1 MTSNDVK
8 NLRNIRATHW
18 LGESEYDMVC
28 KIDRREIHFLY
39 TTYKQDDGYSYYIS
53 SKEMNF
59 WDEMSVSE
67 LTELEWRIRNAIEY
81 GRRIRRI
88 AQAKSLD
95 EVEYVKYWLMEDDG
109 YATLSE
115 KQWSEIWNT
124 LDTKRKEVEESA

>member
-8 NLRNIRATHW
+8 NLRNIRATYW

-28 KIDRREIHFLY
+28 EVNGKEIHFLY
-39 TTYKQDDGYSYYIS
+39 TTYKQDDGYNYHIYSEDANI
-53 SKEMNF
+53 
-59 WDEMSVSE
+59 WDEMSVPE
-67 LTELEWRIRNAIEY
+67 LNKLEFRIQNAIEY

-88 AQAKSLD
+88 AKAKSLD

-115 KQWSEIWNT
+115 KQWSEIWNA
-124 LDTKRKEVEESA
+124 LDTKRKEVGESA